1 MTDQRD
7 DSPATARPS
16 RRRWLLVA
24 LAVIV
29 VLGTVALALLV
40 GYGFFRPPGPAPVG
54 TDAPLIP
61 EGWLPG
67 PIVLALAAT
76 LG

>member
-1 MTDQRD
+1 MSDQRPR
-7 DSPATARPS
+7 PAPAEPS
-16 RRRWLLVA
+16 RRRWLLLT

-29 VLGTVALALLV
+29 ILGIIALAVLV
-40 GYGFFRPPGPAPVG
+40 GYVFLRPPGPAPVG

-67 PIVLALAAT
+67 PIVLALVVA
-76 LG
+76 LR

>member
-7 DSPATARPS
+7 GSPAARPP

-24 LAVIV
+24 LTVII
-29 VLGTVALALLV
+29 VLGIIALALLV
-40 GYGFFRPPGPAPVG
+40 GYVFFRPPGPAPVG

-61 EGWLPG
+61 EGWLSG
-67 PIVLALAAT
+67 PIILALATT

>member
-7 DSPATARPS
+7 DAPAARPS

-29 VLGTVALALLV
+29 VLGVIALALLV
-40 GYGFFRPPGPAPVG
+40 GYVFFRPPGPAPVG

-61 EGWLPG
+61 EGWLSG